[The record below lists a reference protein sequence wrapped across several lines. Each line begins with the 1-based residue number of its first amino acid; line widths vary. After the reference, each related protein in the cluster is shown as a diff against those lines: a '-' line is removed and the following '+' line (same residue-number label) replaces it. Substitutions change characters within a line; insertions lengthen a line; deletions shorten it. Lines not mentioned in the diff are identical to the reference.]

1 MAARALLRLALVLML
16 ALAGGLAPGAFSP
29 AIAEQQDAIPL
40 PDYEAWEKVAARAE
54 EAVDAARAS
63 TVALE
68 ALRSELAGWRDRFQ
82 QAQELNKTA
91 IATVR
96 SQLEALGPPPEN
108 GEEAPEIATQRKAL
122 EERLAELEA
131 PVKAAQ
137 VAYSRADSLIRGID
151 KIIRERQANALLE
164 LGPSPLNPAHWG
176 PALGDLITFLS
187 DTGHEFVTAWESPV
201 QRAEF
206 RKNLPAVLLFAVV
219 ALVLL
224 LRGRRWMERL
234 AVRVQ
239 DAGSGSARWFLG
251 FALSLGQVLLPLIGL
266 VSLVL
271 AVYASGLVG
280 LRTDLLLS
288 QLPQMGAIFF
298 MALWLGSRAFP
309 KYRAH
314 FAPLDLTDAQ
324 RRAGRFYS
332 GLLGLMLALNRL
344 IDDISQYEGWA
355 AETVNTLKFP
365 IVALCALALFRI
377 GQILLSH
384 SREAAAEG
392 GAEGEAAQEGA
403 GYRRQVIRFLG
414 RVLIAVSV
422 IGVVAGGIGYMR
434 AAEALVFPTALSLAL
449 LAFILVLLRVLTE
462 IYALIIGDE
471 KAARESLVTTLTGFV
486 MMIASLPLFALI
498 WGARVSDLAEI
509 WARFREGFTIGDT
522 HISPGSFIAFV
533 IIFTIGYMLTRLIQ
547 GMLKASVLPKT
558 KIDPGGQNAIVS
570 GIGYLGIFLSAVIA
584 ITAAGIDL
592 SSLAIVAGALSVG
605 IGFGLQN
612 IVSNFVSGIILLIE
626 RPIAEGDWIEV
637 GGKMGYVRDISVRST
652 RIETFD
658 RTDVIVPNSDLV
670 SGMVTNWT
678 RGNSV
683 GRIIVPVGVAYGT
696 DTRKVEKILRE
707 IAEAHPM
714 VLVNPPPGVVF
725 QGFGA
730 DSLDFEIRA
739 ILRDVN
745 FSLSVKSDLNH
756 EIARRF
762 AEEGIEIPF
771 AQRDI
776 WLRNPESL
784 KGVCAPGGAR
794 KVRSGKEAAGAGKSA
809 GAKGGPKSGNESADD
824 EG

>member
-1 MAARALLRLALVLML
+1 MFARALLRLALILML
-16 ALAGGLAPGAFSP
+16 AVAGGLAPGAFAP
-29 AIAEQQDAIPL
+29 AAAQQDNAIPL
-40 PDYEAWEKVAARAE
+40 PDYEEWEKVAARAE

-82 QAQELNKTA
+82 KAQLLNKTA
-91 IATVR
+91 ITTVK
-96 SQLEALGPPPEN
+96 SQLQALGPPPES
-108 GEEAPEIATQRKAL
+108 GEEAPEIAAQRKAL
-122 EERLAELEA
+122 SERLAQLEA

-176 PALGDLITFLS
+176 RALKDLGSFATNIT
-187 DTGHEFVTAWESPV
+187 HEFTTAWQSPV

-206 RKNLPAVLLFAVV
+206 GKNLPAMLLFSVI

-234 AVRVQ
+234 AMRVQ
-239 DAGSGSARWFLG
+239 DAGTGSVRWFLG

-266 VSLVL
+266 ISLVL

-280 LRTDLLLS
+280 LRTDLVLS
-288 QLPQMGAIFF
+288 QLPVMGAFF
-298 MALWLGSRAFP
+298 FLALWLGSRAFP
-309 KYRAH
+309 KQRAH
-314 FAPLDLTDAQ
+314 FMPLDLGDAQ
-324 RRAGRFYS
+324 RRAGRFHS
-332 GLLGLMLALNRL
+332 GVLGLMLALNSL
-344 IDDISQYEGWA
+344 IGDIAQYEDWPP
-355 AETVNTLKFP
+355 ETVSTLKFP
-365 IVALCALALFRI
+365 LVAICALALFRI
-377 GQILLSH
+377 GRILLTH
-384 SREAAAEG
+384 SRGADEGAA
-392 GAEGEAAQEGA
+392 GETEESEGA
-403 GYRRQVIRFLG
+403 GYRDQLVHILG
-414 RVLIAVSV
+414 RILIAVAV
-422 IGVVAGGIGYMR
+422 VGVVAGAIGYMR
-434 AAEALVFPTALSLAL
+434 AAEFLIFPTVLSLAL
-449 LAFILVLLRVLTE
+449 LAFLLVFQRVIAE
-462 IYALIIGDE
+462 IYALVIGDE
-471 KAARESLVTTLTGFV
+471 QAARDSLVTVLIGFLMV
-486 MMIASLPLFALI
+486 IASLPLFALV

-509 WARFREGFTIGDT
+509 WGKFREGFTIGDT
-522 HISPGSFIAFV
+522 QISPGSFMAFA
-533 IIFTIGYMLTRLIQ
+533 IIFTIGYMLTRLVQ
-547 GMLKASVLPKT
+547 GMLKTSVLPKT
-558 KIDPGGQNAIVS
+558 KIDPGGQNAIIS
-570 GIGYLGIFLSAVIA
+570 GVGYLGIFLAAVIA

-696 DTRKVEKILRE
+696 DTRRVEKILRE

-714 VLVNPPPGVVF
+714 VLVNPPPGIVF

-784 KGVCAPGGAR
+784 KGVCAPQQAKRAGGAKATGKGGAR
-794 KVRSGKEAAGAGKSA
+794 KGGAGGKNA
-809 GAKGGPKSGNESADD
+809 PDDADR
-824 EG
+824 